1 MNKLSSTVLLCGLST
16 LILAPQVF
24 AQNSNF
30 SDTRGNWAEQYISTL
45 ADRSIIGGFP
55 DGSFKPSADITRAQ
69 FAAIAVRAFNLPP
82 SNNNSSFTDVRSNY
96 WASPAISAVSNSGLV
111 TGFPDGTFRPEER
124 ITRAQALVILA
135 KALGNKFSPNA
146 SKLERFS
153 DRQAVPDWARESIS
167 KAASAGIIV
176 NFPDARQIS
185 PNNLASRGEVAAL
198 TYQTLFRLGNSNL
211 PPLSIGSIDSI
222 STPPVAS
229 NLDIDRIETNT
240 DSLSAGDELLV
251 RAFGTDRVTARFTV
265 EGLNQNRPIT
275 MSEVRNGVYEGRYT
289 IRRNDRQGNGRLRV
303 TFSQQGANSVN
314 RDFNRAIAINSGNGN
329 NNSSLVIDKIE
340 TNTNSLS
347 AGDELLVRAFGTDR
361 VTARY
366 TVEGLNQNRPIAMS
380 EVRNGV
386 YEGRY
391 TIRRNDRQGNGRLRV
406 TFSQQGANS
415 TTKDFNRAIA
425 INSDNANNNNLTLQP
440 KITNFNNNAAVNLPV
455 TLLGETLANANI
467 KVSVEALSSV
477 LGIIETSQTILNTT
491 VRANRQGIFRVEIP
505 EANRLTS
512 GTRYRV
518 RMTATNPQN
527 NQSQNSEIVLRQ
539 R

>member
-1 MNKLSSTVLLCGLST
+1 
-16 LILAPQVF
+16 
-24 AQNSNF
+24 
-30 SDTRGNWAEQYISTL
+30 
-45 ADRSIIGGFP
+45 
-55 DGSFKPSADITRAQ
+55 
-69 FAAIAVRAFNLPP
+69 
-82 SNNNSSFTDVRSNY
+82 
-96 WASPAISAVSNSGLV
+96 
-111 TGFPDGTFRPEER
+111 
-124 ITRAQALVILA
+124 
-135 KALGNKFSPNA
+135 
-146 SKLERFS
+146 
-153 DRQAVPDWARESIS
+153 
-167 KAASAGIIV
+167 
-176 NFPDARQIS
+176 
-185 PNNLASRGEVAAL
+185 
-198 TYQTLFRLGNSNL
+198 
-211 PPLSIGSIDSI
+211 
-222 STPPVAS
+222 
-229 NLDIDRIETNT
+229 
-240 DSLSAGDELLV
+240 
-251 RAFGTDRVTARFTV
+251 
-265 EGLNQNRPIT
+265 

-406 TFSQQGANS
+406 TFSQQGASS

-455 TLLGETLANANI
+455 TLLGETLPTANI
-467 KVSVEALSSV
+467 TVSVEALNSV

-491 VRANRQGIFRVEIP
+491 VRANSQGIFRVEIP
-505 EANRLTS
+505 EANRLIS